1 MRTHRTEFMVEDMS
15 RAFDVSKS
23 GFYAWIRRGPSRRRH
38 EDETVLGPQIRIT
51 FERSRQTYGCMRIGE
66 ILKHSGIGTS
76 LRRIRRIMVQNN
88 LVPKKVRRYKR
99 TTISGGQMRIA
110 PDLVKRQ
117 FSCQTPNTV
126 WISDITYIWT
136 LEGWL
141 YLAIILDLC
150 SRYVVGWAT
159 GDRINDDLVIRALTM
174 AVTQRSPNP
183 GFILHSD
190 QGSQYRSKLFQS
202 ILSFHG
208 GRPSMGTSGDCYDNA
223 VCESFNSTLKGE
235 CLDHEQLITRDYTTK
250 IIFDFI
256 EFFYNRE
263 RIHSTLGYVS
273 PQQFEKSLSV

>member
-1 MRTHRTEFMVEDMS
+1 MRTHRTEFLVEDMS

-223 VCESFNSTLKGE
+223 VCERGISHF
-235 CLDHEQLITRDYTTK
+235 
-250 IIFDFI
+250 
-256 EFFYNRE
+256 
-263 RIHSTLGYVS
+263 
-273 PQQFEKSLSV
+273 

>member
-1 MRTHRTEFMVEDMS
+1 ML
-15 RAFDVSKS
+15 A
-23 GFYAWIRRGPSRRRH
+23 
-38 EDETVLGPQIRIT
+38 PQIRVT
-51 FERSRQTYGCMRIGE
+51 FERSRQTYGCVRIGE
-66 ILKHSGIGTS
+66 ILKRSGIGTS

-99 TTISGGQMRIA
+99 TTQPGGQIPVA
-110 PDLVKRQ
+110 PDLVNRH
-117 FSCQTPNTV
+117 FSCATRNTV

-141 YLAIILDLC
+141 YLAVILDLC

-174 AVTQRSPNP
+174 AMTQRTPKP

-190 QGSQYRSKLFQS
+190 QGSQYRSKLVQS
-202 ILSFHG
+202 ILKFHG
-208 GRPSMGTSGDCYDNA
+208 GRPSMGTTGDCYDNA
-223 VCESFNSTLKGE
+223 VMESFNATLKGE

-250 IIFDFI
+250 IIFDFV
-256 EFFYNRE
+256 EYFYNRE

-273 PQQFEKSLSV
+273 PQQFENSLSV